1 MVKKAKAASSA
12 ANTSKFNSTTE
23 ELIPVLKSCWQFL
36 HDGETDLAAIT
47 AAVPDADRVLV
58 KNLVQDVLTTA
69 SPHHAFLKAMDKV
82 EKDISVAVF
91 AEKEILP
98 TPAKGDTPKSSLETK
113 ESSSL
118 QAQRDTENFSDP
130 DFEPPKIQE
139 EVKLADHLI
148 RTRALEVFKDLT
160 GAAHIKLNNKFYNL
174 SDKDG
179 LNALTRICKEFGRV
193 GTFVSNVKSALEAEA
208 LDAETIPVFLR
219 TAPYKDEI
227 VINPCWESGQVIHI
241 RSDGYSI
248 IDMPVDA
255 GFVFLHR
262 DPAIHA
268 MPVPVAGG
276 DIEKLQQFLNLDNSA
291 DFRLV
296 PAVVA
301 SLLLPKSPLSGC
313 YPIVVFTGEKGTAKT
328 TAAELMKSI
337 IDPSELSEGI
347 KPPKETRTLFVHAR
361 REHIVYVDNVN
372 TLTEDQSA
380 DYSRLVQGAGH
391 VERGLYTNMDATVFK
406 TANPVLMTAI
416 DSVTTK
422 TDLVDRS
429 YVFKFAF
436 IPDTKRKE
444 KEVIKSEFAE
454 YAPELLGL
462 FLDGLVSVLKN
473 KAEIRKSDVV
483 MQEGLPRNADNAIA
497 LISMAK
503 VFNSTHEDMHA
514 ALLFNTN
521 EADRKIIE
529 DCVWADR
536 YIKFISSQLNGK
548 WEGTNGNLLDILT
561 NLEIKDRTSKP
572 GAPANVTPPD
582 GWPKTPLLFAKSMN
596 AVLPSLRKIYGAE
609 KVEINKAKR
618 IHVFSA
624 NSIYLNEDAA
634 PSDNSTD
641 NNVAAGEQI
650 KLK

>member
-82 EKDISVAVF
+82 QKDISVAVF

-98 TPAKGDTPKSSLETK
+98 TPAKGATHVSSLETK

-118 QAQRDTENFSDP
+118 QAQRDTEDFSDL
-130 DFEPPKIQE
+130 DFEPPRRNPA
-139 EVKLADHLI
+139 VDTCDHLL
-148 RTRALEVFKDLT
+148 RTGTLGVFKDLT
-160 GAAHIKLNNKFYNL
+160 GAAHIELNNKFYNL
-174 SDKDG
+174 SDRDG
-179 LNALTRICKEFGRV
+179 LNALTRICKDLGQV
-193 GTFVSNVKSALEAEA
+193 GTFVNNVKSALEAVA
-208 LDAETIPVFLR
+208 LDAKTIPVFLR

-268 MPVPVAGG
+268 MPVPIAGG
-276 DIEKLQQFLNLDNSA
+276 DIEKLQQFLNLENSA
-291 DFRLV
+291 DLRLV

-301 SLLLPKSPLSGC
+301 SLLLPKPD
-313 YPIVVFTGEKGTAKT
+313 YPVVVFTGEKGTAKT

-416 DSVTTK
+416 DSVTAK

-454 YAPELLGL
+454 YAPGLLGL

-473 KAEIRKSDVV
+473 KAEVRKSDVV
-483 MQEGLPRNADNAIA
+483 TQKGLPRNAGNAIA

-521 EADRKIIE
+521 ESDRKIIE